1 MKKIFYAKETHMIIS
16 IKRTFLTGILA
27 TTLTMSAPAIVSAT
41 SSVWK
46 ISKNKQHL
54 FIGGTIHILS
64 ADDYPLPCEFDAA
77 YSVSDKVFF
86 ETDIS
91 PDKLAKASI
100 DMLTKGTY
108 PVGETIANHLSEPTA
123 KQLKSYIASLGMPA
137 EQFMSFKPGI
147 LMSITAIAELSKIG
161 IKAEGVDQFLFNRA
175 KQDNKPT
182 DYFEEI
188 SEQIDFLVNLGVG
201 NEENFIKYSLENSKN
216 LESQFVQMR
225 ENWRNGELEQLA
237 NISKVDE
244 LREKFP
250 KVFSTLLTNR
260 NQQWLK
266 RIDSLIESAEIEYI
280 LVGALHLTEEEGL
293 LAKLEAKGYQITQAG
308 CEYKKG

>member
-1 MKKIFYAKETHMIIS
+1 MRLSKLFSTALIAGAIAASTLSNGYAK
-16 IKRTFLTGILA
+16 
-27 TTLTMSAPAIVSAT
+27 

-46 ISKNKQHL
+46 VSKNNQHL
-54 FIGGTIHILS
+54 FIGGTVHVLS
-64 ADDYPLPCEFDAA
+64 ADDYPLPCEFGAA

-91 PDKLAKASI
+91 PDTLAKASI

-108 PVGETIANHLSEPTA
+108 PIGESIASHLSDPTA
-123 KQLKSYIASLGMPA
+123 KNLKIYLASLGLPT

-147 LMSITAIAELSKIG
+147 LLSVATIAELNKIG

-182 DYFEEI
+182 DFLEET
-188 SEQIDFLVNLGVG
+188 SEQIDFLVKLGVG
-201 NEENFIKYSLENSKN
+201 NEENFIKYLLENINN
-216 LESQFVQMR
+216 LQSQFIEMR
-225 ENWRNGELEQLA
+225 ESWRKGNLEQLA
-237 NISKVDE
+237 NISKVNE

-250 KVFSTLLTNR
+250 KVFSTLLTDR

-266 RIDSLIESAEIEYI
+266 RIDSLIESDEIEYI
-280 LVGALHLTEEEGL
+280 LVGALHLAEKEGL
-293 LAKLEAKGYQITQAG
+293 LAELEAKGYQITQLS